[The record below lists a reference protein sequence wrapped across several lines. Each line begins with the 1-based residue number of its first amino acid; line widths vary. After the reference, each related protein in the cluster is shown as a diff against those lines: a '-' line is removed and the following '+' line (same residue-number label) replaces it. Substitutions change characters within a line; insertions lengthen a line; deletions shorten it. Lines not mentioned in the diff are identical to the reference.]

1 MGSLADELSAA
12 MAGNE
17 ECTGSNPTIQSRSS
31 ENNQNMINTSN
42 TSGNSSIISG
52 SQQNKKVHTPLFNDN
67 NFKEPNIYPFNM
79 SGDIDITCDVTMP
92 VMGEMYSACNHELVS
107 STIMSPQDILMD
119 DSIAKNAELSSYSH
133 DTCATSG
140 TDTTNAESGENIRS
154 DSGTIRKSISEHSFD
169 KDIQEDQE
177 NSELTPCIWSHIDTD
192 FDPEEE
198 TANFGTRYAL
208 ENDGKLF
215 DVFTYATI
223 EPKVS

>member
-17 ECTGSNPTIQSRSS
+17 QCIVSDPTIQNGSS
-31 ENNQNMINTSN
+31 ENNQNMINTSS
-42 TSGNSSIISG
+42 TSGSSSIISG
-52 SQQNKKVHTPLFNDN
+52 SQQNMKVHTPLFDDN
-67 NFKEPNIYPFNM
+67 NFKEQNPYPFNM

-92 VMGEMYSACNHELVS
+92 VMGEMYSAFNHELVS
-107 STIMSPQDILMD
+107 STIISPQDIGID
-119 DSIAKNAELSSYSH
+119 DTIAKNNELSSYY
-133 DTCATSG
+133 TCVQSSTIR
-140 TDTTNAESGENIRS
+140 TNAKTDEKIQS
-154 DSGTIRKSISEHSFD
+154 DSETIHKSISEQSFD
-169 KDIQEDQE
+169 KDMQQDQE
-177 NSELTPCIWSHIDTD
+177 NSEQTPCIWSHIDTD

>member
-1 MGSLADELSAA
+1 
-12 MAGNE
+12 
-17 ECTGSNPTIQSRSS
+17 
-31 ENNQNMINTSN
+31 
-42 TSGNSSIISG
+42 
-52 SQQNKKVHTPLFNDN
+52 
-67 NFKEPNIYPFNM
+67 
-79 SGDIDITCDVTMP
+79 
-92 VMGEMYSACNHELVS
+92 
-107 STIMSPQDILMD
+107 MD
-119 DSIAKNAELSSYSH
+119 DSIAKNAELASYSH

-154 DSGTIRKSISEHSFD
+154 DSGTIRKSISEHTFD
-169 KDIQEDQE
+169 KDIQQDQE
-177 NSELTPCIWSHIDTD
+177 NSEQTPCIWSHIDTD